1 MNTKTLSAV
10 ATLAALSISTLASAQ
25 HADLLVI
32 RDDAGNL
39 VTGQYDFD
47 DGSVV
52 NTNTRVYEGEFDA
65 FGTTDEPGFNALSGS
80 NIPVGYQA
88 LSGNTALS
96 FDARSFSIGETSA
109 NLFYWDGQGEV
120 NFGAAANTL
129 TISKAPSSIFSATL
143 DGSDSSVE
151 GFDIDTTSSDGFMHK
166 HIDAG
171 LSDISA
177 SAHGFYMWSLT
188 LEHESDSTDP
198 IFFIHGFGLE
208 DEEAHEMAIDWAN
221 ANLVPAPGSVALLL
235 GLPALWTRRR

>member
-1 MNTKTLSAV
+1 MNTKTISAV
-10 ATLAALSISTLASAQ
+10 AIFAALSISTVASAQ

-39 VTGQYDFD
+39 LTGQYDFD
-47 DGSVV
+47 SNQIVSTD
-52 NTNTRVYEGEFDA
+52 TRVYEGEFDA
-65 FGTTDEPGFNALSGS
+65 FGTTDEPGFNALSGA

-96 FDARSFSIGETSA
+96 FQGQAFTIGQTSA

-120 NFGAAANTL
+120 DFTGASNTL

-143 DGSDSSVE
+143 DGSDSVVD
-151 GFDIDTTSSDGFMHK
+151 GFDIDTTSSDGFLHK

-188 LEHESDSTDP
+188 LEHGSDTSDP
-198 IFFIHGFGLE
+198 IYFIHGPVAVVLQFDPRGE
-208 DEEAHEMAIDWAN
+208 
-221 ANLVPAPGSVALLL
+221 LVAGI
-235 GLPALWTRRR
+235 GE